1 MIFIK
6 VALLLGVF
14 AVGLLV
20 PKTSEAAELPM
31 GKDDPEL
38 AHVIRPPRRQHERRQ
53 QPRESHRRTHGDLA
67 LHRLPAHAERD
78 ALHQ

>member
-38 AHVIRPPRRQHERRQ
+38 AHVIRPASRAR
-53 QPRESHRRTHGDLA
+53 
-67 LHRLPAHAERD
+67 
-78 ALHQ
+78 